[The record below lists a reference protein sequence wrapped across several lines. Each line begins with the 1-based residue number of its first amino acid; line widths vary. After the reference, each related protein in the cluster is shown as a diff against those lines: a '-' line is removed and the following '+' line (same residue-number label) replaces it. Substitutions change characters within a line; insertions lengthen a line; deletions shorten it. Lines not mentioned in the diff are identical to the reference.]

1 MSVSAYVDEA
11 VERLRRLSPE
21 RQREVM
27 DFASYLLDLETRES
41 ERATQEVL
49 DDPELMED
57 LRLSEEDMAAGR
69 IVSWEE
75 MRDAFEG

>member
-1 MSVSAYVDEA
+1 MSVSAYVDET
-11 VERLRRLSPE
+11 VDCLRRLSPE

-49 DDPELMED
+49 DDPELMAD
-57 LRLSEEDMAAGR
+57 LRASEEDLASGR
-69 IVSWEE
+69 IVRWEE
-75 MRDAFEG
+75 MKDAFEG